1 MQRARGLSTPSAE
14 AHSSRD
20 KAGLQTTPG
29 TGRGCVRCTASLTK
43 AIWVAEGQVS
53 PGPLGPRINLKA
65 DPAVS
70 LEPAADHTLASKSR
84 LPLGRHLHSTL
95 QCHILRQPWACI
107 LMPCTELG
115 DGQCPTV
122 WQKLYLK
129 QGPARG
135 EGMRSSLGSKSQPW
149 P

>member
-1 MQRARGLSTPSAE
+1 MLVQRARGLSTPSAE

-29 TGRGCVRCTASLTK
+29 NGCVRCTASLTK
-43 AIWVAEGQVS
+43 AIQVAERQVS
-53 PGPLGPRINLKA
+53 PGLLGLRINLKA
-65 DPAVS
+65 DPAIG

-84 LPLGRHLHSTL
+84 PPLGRYLHSTL

-107 LMPCTELG
+107 LLCTELG

-135 EGMRSSLGSKSQPW
+135 EGMRSSLGS
-149 P
+149 